1 VTGPVFTKEQLLQ
14 RLRRNARPILDCG
27 VERLELFGSF
37 ARNEGRPGS
46 DIDLLVEFRPGWK
59 TYDNFLA
66 LSVLLEALLGHPVEL
81 VTRESLSPYL
91 GPSIL
96 SEAEDV
102 ALRA

>member
-1 VTGPVFTKEQLLQ
+1 VASIVNKQQLLQ
-14 RLRRNARPILDCG
+14 RLRASAGPIFACG
-27 VERLELFGSF
+27 VKRLELFGSF
-37 ARNEGRPGS
+37 VRDEGGPES
-46 DIDLLVEFRPGWK
+46 DVDFLVEFQPGQK

-66 LSVLLEALLGHPVEL
+66 LSALLEDLLGQPVEL

>member
-1 VTGPVFTKEQLLQ
+1 MRPAIASKAQLLERVRASAAQ
-14 RLRRNARPILDCG
+14 IRACG
-27 VERLELFGSF
+27 VQRLELFGSYV
-37 ARNEGRPGS
+37 RDEGGPGS
-46 DIDLLVEFRPGWK
+46 DVDFVVEFNPGDK

-66 LSVLLEALLGHPVEL
+66 LSTLLEELLGHPVEL

>member
-1 VTGPVFTKEQLLQ
+1 MTRPIVSKAQILE
-14 RLRRNARPILDCG
+14 RLRASAEQIRACG
-27 VERLELFGSF
+27 VRRLELFGSF
-37 ARNEGRPGS
+37 VRDEGGPGS
-46 DIDLLVEFRPGWK
+46 DIDFVVDFNPDEK

-66 LSVLLEALLGHPVEL
+66 LSKLLEELLGHPVEL

-96 SEAEDV
+96 NEAEDV

>member
-1 VTGPVFTKEQLLQ
+1 MTSVANKAQLLQ
-14 RLRRNARPILDCG
+14 RLRASAEPILACG
-27 VERLELFGSF
+27 VKRLGLFGSF
-37 ARNEGRPGS
+37 VRDQGRPDS
-46 DIDLLVEFRPGWK
+46 DVDFLVEFQPGQK
-59 TYDNFLA
+59 TYDSFLA
-66 LSVLLEALLGHPVEL
+66 LSGLLEELLGQPVEL